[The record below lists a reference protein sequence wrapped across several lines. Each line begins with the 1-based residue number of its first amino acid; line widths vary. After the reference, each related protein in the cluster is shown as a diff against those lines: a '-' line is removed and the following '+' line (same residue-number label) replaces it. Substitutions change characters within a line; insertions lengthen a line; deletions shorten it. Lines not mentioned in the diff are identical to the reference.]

1 MLSRESLHY
10 KRLFEKEAS
19 SFSDSHVLAARKAML
34 DSFSKQANAA
44 SIVEGIHP
52 LVAAAAASVPAYM
65 LGKSLGRDEEKSNI
79 PKYLLGGAA
88 AGIAVPKLLGMLTPN
103 SMMGFDAEDI
113 KELKEDD

>member
-1 MLSRESLHY
+1 MLSTESLHY

-19 SFSDSHVLAARKAML
+19 SIKDAYVSTAERAMSI
-34 DSFSKQANAA
+34 SFRKQANAA
-44 SIVEGIHP
+44 GIVEGMHP

-65 LGKSLGRDEEKSNI
+65 LGKSFGRDEEKSNI

>member
-1 MLSRESLHY
+1 
-10 KRLFEKEAS
+10 
-19 SFSDSHVLAARKAML
+19 
-34 DSFSKQANAA
+34 
-44 SIVEGIHP
+44 
-52 LVAAAAASVPAYM
+52 M